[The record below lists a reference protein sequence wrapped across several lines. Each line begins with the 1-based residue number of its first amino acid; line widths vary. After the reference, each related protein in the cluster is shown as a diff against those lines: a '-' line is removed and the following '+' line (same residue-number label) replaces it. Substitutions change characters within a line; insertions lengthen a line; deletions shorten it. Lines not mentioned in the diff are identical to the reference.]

1 LEVQTDEINKSLT
14 LSGNKTV
21 GEAVSTEAAIIALGV
36 GGGLDF
42 STESDVD
49 CARELGMF
57 DGGCCFFL
65 MFSL

>member
-1 LEVQTDEINKSLT
+1 M
-14 LSGNKTV
+14 SGNKTV